1 MMKEDNAL
9 SFVFFSVVS
18 FLLIP
23 GLLLTAR
30 VARSDADEEI
40 YDLVTARTTP

>member
-1 MMKEDNAL
+1 MIKENNAP

-18 FLLIP
+18 FLLIS
-23 GLLLTAR
+23 GLLLTTR